1 MNSPTRTIYVA
12 PNGDDGNSGVVES
25 PLATFGRAVQVVRE
39 MDERGT
45 EPITV
50 FFRAGTYYPD
60 KTVDF
65 TPDDSGSPGGDVTYA
80 SFPGEKAVLSGALR
94 LALNWDSYRDGIQV
108 AKVPQGIEFDQ
119 LFVNGIRQMRA
130 RFPNVDPDHPLM
142 GDSGY
147 VNAIG
152 GDNEKRE
159 IYYDRDTFSP
169 REWTHPEEALVHVFP
184 SHYWHN
190 AQFRIAAIDRKRGAI
205 ALGEGGWQT
214 HEFLAPNSFTGNSRY
229 FVDNVFEE
237 LDTPGEWYLDRQ
249 ESLLYYMPD
258 EGVDLGAATIEVPQ
272 LETLIRLAGSRDQP
286 VGHINFQGFRI
297 TQTRATFM
305 DQYEVPS
312 TGDWG
317 IHRGGTMLFEG
328 AEDCTVEDSFFD
340 SVGGNAVFISNHNRR
355 INIHGNTF
363 AHTGDSAVCLCG
375 KNNMVAREWICEYCG
390 TRRPWDFEEVED
402 YPAEC
407 VVSNNEMHHIGVYGK
422 QTAGVFMSIS
432 RHNLISHNHIHDM
445 PRSGICINDPF
456 WGGHVIEYNDIH
468 ETVLESDDHGPFNSW
483 GRGHYWC
490 LAINRIEVSHPAGDV
505 KRDSRYQT
513 IIRYNRFRDRRAG
526 GITLD
531 DGASNFHVYCNLL
544 IGTGFQSR
552 EGEYRILENNILI
565 NPSQGVGYD
574 VVNEE
579 NHDQFLRNIVVINA
593 DFVEVPDLES
603 NTSYKGANVSG
614 EGSWMYRMRY
624 PPHKGKWVNEID
636 YNLLYNY
643 TGGFPPVNFV
653 PREKQAADQAR
664 TWDEWQALG
673 YDNHSMFADPLFV
686 NPHKGDFRVKPDSP
700 AIALGFYNFDI
711 ADIGLLPSF
720 PDTWLESRQ

>member
-1 MNSPTRTIYVA
+1 LSPIPVTIYVA
-12 PNGDDGNSGVVES
+12 PNGDDGDSGGLDT
-25 PLATFGRAVQVVRE
+25 PLATFTRARHLVRE
-39 MDERGT
+39 LKEKAT
-45 EPITV
+45 TPVTV
-50 FFRAGTYYPD
+50 FFRSGTYYLNA
-60 KTVDF
+60 TVEF
-65 TPDDSGSPGGDVTYA
+65 TPKDSGSREAGVTYA
-80 SFPGEKAVLSGALR
+80 AYPGEKAVLSGAIPLT
-94 LALNWDSYRDGIQV
+94 LAWNPHRGSIQV
-108 AKVPQGIEFDQ
+108 ASVPEGLDFDQ
-119 LFVNGIRQMRA
+119 LFIAGARQMRA

-159 IYYDRDTFSP
+159 VYYDPQTFTS
-169 REWTHPEEALVHVFP
+169 RRWAHPEEAIVHIFP

-190 AQFRIAAIDRKRGAI
+190 AQFRINDIDWNRGAI

-214 HEFLAPNSFTGNSRY
+214 HEFLAPNNFSGNSRY
-229 FVDNVFEE
+229 FIDNVFEE
-237 LDTPGEWYLDRQ
+237 LDTPGEWYLDRR
-249 ESLLYYMPD
+249 EGLLYCIPP
-258 EGVDLGAATIEVPQ
+258 EGVDLGSARVEVPL
-272 LETLIRLAGSRDQP
+272 LETLVRLTGSKERP
-286 VGHINFQGFRI
+286 VAHLSFKGFRI
-297 TQTRATFM
+297 THTKTTFM
-305 DQYEVPS
+305 EQYEVPS

-317 IHRGGTMLFEG
+317 IRRGGAILFEG
-328 AEDCTVEDSFFD
+328 AEDCAVEDSFFD
-340 SVGGNAVFISNHNRR
+340 SVGGNALFVSNHNRR
-355 INIHGNTF
+355 INISGNTF
-363 AHTGDSAVCLCG
+363 ARTGDSAVCLCG
-375 KNNMVAREWICEYCG
+375 KNNMVEREWICEYCG
-390 TRRPWDFEEVED
+390 TSRPWSFKEVED

-407 VVSNNEMHHIGVYGK
+407 TVSNNEMHHIGVYGK

-432 RHNLISHNHIHDM
+432 RHNLIDHNHIHHM

-456 WGGHVIEYNDIH
+456 WGGHVVEYNDIH

-544 IGTGFQSR
+544 IGTGFQNR

-593 DFVEVPDLES
+593 DFVEVPDLEGD
-603 NTSYKGANVSG
+603 TSYKGANVSG

-624 PPHKGKWVNEID
+624 PPHEGKWVNEID

-643 TGGFPPVNFV
+643 RGGFPAVNFV
-653 PREKQAADQAR
+653 PRANQSPDQAATR
-664 TWDEWQALG
+664 EEWQALG
-673 YDNHSMFADPLFV
+673 FDHHSVFGDPLFV
-686 NPHKGDFRVKPDSP
+686 DPNKQNFRVRPDSP
-700 AIALGFYNFDI
+700 AIELGFYNFDI
-711 ADIGLLPSF
+711 AGVGLLPSF
-720 PDTWLESRQ
+720 PDTWQE